1 MKILITIPVFFA
13 LFFIQNVTTG
23 QNIEML
29 SQADEP
35 LTLEKLYLHTD
46 REFYFLGETIWF
58 KAYLLDG
65 QSFSPVTDIQNLYI
79 DLIDSKGR
87 ISQNQVLL
95 YENGEAS
102 GSRLIPDTS
111 LTGTFMIRA
120 YTDYL
125 KKFGE
130 DAFFHK
136 ALKISEVKSSFDIE
150 SDKLDL
156 QEGKHEIGRRFS
168 QM

>member
-1 MKILITIPVFFA
+1 MKIFIIIPAFIV
-13 LFFIQNVTTG
+13 LLFIQNVSTG

-29 SQADEP
+29 FQADEP

-95 YENGEAS
+95 
-102 GSRLIPDTS
+102 
-111 LTGTFMIRA
+111 
-120 YTDYL
+120 
-125 KKFGE
+125 
-130 DAFFHK
+130 
-136 ALKISEVKSSFDIE
+136 
-150 SDKLDL
+150 
-156 QEGKHEIGRRFS
+156 
-168 QM
+168 